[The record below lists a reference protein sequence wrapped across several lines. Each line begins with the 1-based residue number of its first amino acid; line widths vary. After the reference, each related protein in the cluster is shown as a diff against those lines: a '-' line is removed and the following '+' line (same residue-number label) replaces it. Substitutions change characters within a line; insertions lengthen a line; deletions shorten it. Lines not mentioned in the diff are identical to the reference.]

1 MTPPHGSGHS
11 GDGRAGPDRAPL
23 VALLTEQRDGV
34 LVQLSDLS
42 ADLAGLIAAG
52 ESVATDD
59 EHDPEGTTI
68 AFERAQLASLIETA
82 QARAAELGEAIAR
95 AASGDYGLCQSC
107 GQPIGAERL
116 AARPEA
122 TACITCA
129 TRRGR

>member
-1 MTPPHGSGHS
+1 MTPAPHPG
-11 GDGRAGPDRAPL
+11 GPDRAAL

-68 AFERAQLASLIETA
+68 AFERAQL
-82 QARAAELGEAIAR
+82 
-95 AASGDYGLCQSC
+95 
-107 GQPIGAERL
+107 
-116 AARPEA
+116 
-122 TACITCA
+122 
-129 TRRGR
+129 